1 MACWSSWSGCP
12 PVTWEITGSS
22 PVQAANNKKMAKK
35 RSSIIDRILNDLTP
49 EKLEEMKQRR
59 LNAIKEMSVE
69 FQLGCYVGDEIV
81 RRFLPTLDVDMI
93 QTNNLINVTPA
104 EKAEAER
111 LNDDWF
117 EKSQSNQPC
126 SAEWKKLRAYHRQ
139 LEDKYLQDF
148 LECRISP
155 VNVNDETEFKR
166 GVAHSLWH
174 SDLSHYACSSPNDIG
189 MRLSSDAYFTVIT
202 LRRSKG

>member
-1 MACWSSWSGCP
+1 MEKARKVRST
-12 PVTWEITGSS
+12 VLDKLLKEIT
-22 PVQAANNKKMAKK
+22 PE
-35 RSSIIDRILNDLTP
+35 RS
-49 EKLEEMKQRR
+49 EEMKQRR
-59 LNAIKEMSVE
+59 LTAIKEMSVE

-81 RRFLPTLDVDMI
+81 RRFLPTLDIDMI
-93 QTNNLINVTPA
+93 QTNNLWKVTPA

-111 LNDDWF
+111 LNNDWF
-117 EKSQSNQPC
+117 EKSQSNKPC

-189 MRLSSDAYFTVIT
+189 MRLSSDVYFTVIT